1 MILRLLLSNLRRRGI
16 AFDRFFL
23 GFRLRD
29 VVCPAARC
37 ISRLI
42 QSHSHALP
50 LASAFTSS
58 HHAIAARLVNAS
70 SVPPSAAVRL
80 TTPSAVAILGA
91 LMATISVV
99 QCSARPSG
107 CICVALRAVASD
119 TIEHLSLF
127 TVLSS
132 SPPILPCAC
141 VPPDSPS
148 FIIFRQRCVHVRS
161 VGIQDISCQRYA
173 CSHSIR
179 HRYSAPDLCCAVYPL
194 A

>member
-1 MILRLLLSNLRRRGI
+1 MSMIHVH
-16 AFDRFFL
+16 A
-23 GFRLRD
+23 
-29 VVCPAARC
+29 VVHVRSACAMSMYVSVHR
-37 ISRLI
+37 
-42 QSHSHALP
+42 SHALSLQP
-50 LASAFTSS
+50 SRTVIA
-58 HHAIAARLVNAS
+58 AIAARLVNAS

-80 TTPSAVAILGA
+80 TTPSAVATLGA
-91 LMATISVV
+91 LMATISAV

-107 CICVALRAVASD
+107 CIRVAPHAFASG

-148 FIIFRQRCVHVRS
+148 FTIFRQRCVHVRS